1 MRVKYLKT
9 LLMCLLLS
17 ACANTKITENWLDH
31 ENSKSYLHPMIIGIT
46 DSQQTRQIYEKHFV
60 AELAKKNIT
69 ATPSYTLISSKQKI
83 NRETVSNAIKDT
95 QIDSV
100 LVSYLVS
107 VDSKLTHYD
116 SPINTGYSGDT
127 DNMMSDTLVS
137 KRGRASSTE
146 VIELKNDLYDV
157 KSKAII
163 WSVQTET
170 VAPES
175 IDQAIVDVTV
185 VIIKQL
191 FDDRVLK

>member
-17 ACANTKITENWLDH
+17 ACANTKITENWMDH
-31 ENSKSYLHPMIIGIT
+31 ENSKSYSHPMIIGIT

-69 ATPSYTLISSKQKI
+69 ATPSYTLISSKQEI
-83 NRETVSNAIKDT
+83 NQETVSNAIKGT

-100 LVSYLVS
+100 LVSYLVT
-107 VDSKLTHYD
+107 VDSKLTHQD

-146 VIELKNDLYDV
+146 VIDLKNDLYDV

-170 VAPES
+170 VAPPS
-175 IDQAIVDVTV
+175 IDEVIIDVTDLL
-185 VIIKQL
+185 INQL
-191 FDDRVLK
+191 LADDLL